1 MLLGTIIARSSLS
14 ICGSSHLTWLDWLM
28 RSDKPIR
35 LLIHPYPPPLCI
47 NTLPP
52 PLMYFDRSL
61 SVLTSRHFWLW
72 PSTAYLQN
80 FPRGG
85 RLLASL
91 NQVDLSLNNTYF
103 LLKPPLLRSPM
114 LISNRLENGN
124 SQRDKNMQIV
134 VFPRF
139 LLSQV
144 DLSAKRRFVFMCC
157 HYCCVCHHFSAT
169 HFCCVCHCLLCF
181 QELVVFSRACCI

>member
-1 MLLGTIIARSSLS
+1 M
-14 ICGSSHLTWLDWLM
+14 
-28 RSDKPIR
+28 SDKPIR

-61 SVLTSRHFWLW
+61 SALTSRHFCLW

-103 LLKPPLLRSPM
+103 LLKTPPPSSLPHVNFKQTWEWQQPER
-114 LISNRLENGN
+114 
-124 SQRDKNMQIV
+124 QNMQIV

>member
-1 MLLGTIIARSSLS
+1 MTMIRSERIKHIPSFSLTDQNNQSEKISKESPAGKGGTITQGYLQLVMLLGAIIARSSLS
-14 ICGSSHLTWLDWLM
+14 ITDHHTSLGWM

-103 LLKPPLLRSPM
+103 LLNPPFFAP
-114 LISNRLENGN
+114 
-124 SQRDKNMQIV
+124 
-134 VFPRF
+134 PW
-139 LLSQV
+139 
-144 DLSAKRRFVFMCC
+144 
-157 HYCCVCHHFSAT
+157 
-169 HFCCVCHCLLCF
+169 
-181 QELVVFSRACCI
+181 